1 LKKILFTI
9 LQYTIF
15 LGLGI
20 VLLYLALRSID
31 FQILWNRILTA
42 RYEFVLL
49 SLLFGFISFYV
60 RAYRWNIMIEPLG
73 FSPKL
78 GNTYHAVIIGYMAN
92 YAFPRIGEVTRCGV
106 LSRSEKIP
114 ADALIGTVI
123 AERAFDLLILFMLT
137 IAIILVKLK
146 FFGRFFSEKIFH
158 PIVHKLTNLIGNSY
172 IMVLIALGIL
182 GLGLF
187 LVYVFRENILKI
199 TFVRKVGKIG
209 KGVMAGLKTVF
220 KIKRIGP
227 FLVHTFL
234 LWFLY
239 LIMAWC
245 VLYSLEPTSKLTLLD
260 ALFVLIA
267 GSYGMAAPVQA
278 GIGAYHGI
286 IALALS
292 IYAVSWNDAMAYAI
306 LSHGSQAIG
315 IILLGLVSLII
326 LLIKRQKNK
335 IAV

>member
-1 LKKILFTI
+1 
-9 LQYTIF
+9 
-15 LGLGI
+15 
-20 VLLYLALRSID
+20 
-31 FQILWNRILTA
+31 
-42 RYEFVLL
+42 
-49 SLLFGFISFYV
+49 
-60 RAYRWNIMIEPLG
+60 MIEPLG

-114 ADALIGTVI
+114 ADELIGTVI
-123 AERAFDLLILFMLT
+123 AERAFDLLTLFLLT
-137 IAIILVKLK
+137 LTIILVKLK
-146 FFGRFFSEKIFH
+146 FFGRFFSEKIFQ
-158 PIVHKLTNLIGNSY
+158 PTYHKLSFLVSNSY
-172 IMVLIALGIL
+172 ILVLIAFGIFI
-182 GLGLF
+182 LGLF
-187 LVYVFRENILKI
+187 LVYVFRKNILRI

-209 KGVMAGLKTVF
+209 KGVLEGLKTVF
-220 KIKRIGP
+220 KIKRIGA
-227 FLVHTFL
+227 FLLHTFL

-245 VLYSLEPTSKLTLLD
+245 VLYSLAPTSKLTLLD

-292 IYAVSWNDAMAYAI
+292 IYAVSWNDAMAFAI

-315 IILLGLVSLII
+315 IILLGLVSVII
-326 LLIKRQKNK
+326 LFIKRHKVK
-335 IAV
+335 IPEKTL

>member
-1 LKKILFTI
+1 M
-9 LQYTIF
+9 
-15 LGLGI
+15 
-20 VLLYLALRSID
+20 
-31 FQILWNRILTA
+31 
-42 RYEFVLL
+42 L
-49 SLLFGFISFYV
+49 SLFLGFISFYV

-73 FSPKL
+73 YSPKL

-114 ADALIGTVI
+114 ADSLIGTVI
-123 AERAFDLLILFMLT
+123 AERAFDLLILFALT
-137 IAIILVKLK
+137 LTIILVKLK
-146 FFGRFFSEKIFH
+146 FFGRFFSEKIFQ
-158 PIVHKLTNLIGNSY
+158 PIYHKISYLIGNSY
-172 IMVLIALGIL
+172 ILVLIVLGIFALGI
-182 GLGLF
+182 F
-187 LVYVFRENILKI
+187 LVYIFRENILKI
-199 TFVRKVGKIG
+199 TLVRKVGKIG
-209 KGVMAGLKTVF
+209 KGVMQGLKTVF
-220 KIKRIGP
+220 KIKRIGA
-227 FLVHTFL
+227 FLLHTFL

-260 ALFVLIA
+260 ALFILIA

-292 IYAVSWNDAMAYAI
+292 IYTVSWNDAMAYAI

-326 LLIKRQKNK
+326 LFIKRHKAK
-335 IAV
+335 ILEKTPQL